1 MGLSMVFQEF
11 NLLENMN
18 IAENIFIGREP
29 LGVGQTVDKKQLLQN
44 AVEELK
50 K

>member
-1 MGLSMVFQEF
+1 ML
-11 NLLENMN
+11 
-18 IAENIFIGREP
+18 P

-50 K
+50 KVNLDIDPNTEGTFSF